1 MPLTQEYHL
10 LSRTVI
16 LVIALSILIITIAG
30 AFLFNFM
37 KQLSSPSPGTEDISQ
52 PIDWSITQQYENYE
66 LNYEGMILERGVGV
80 GNITKFLEKPV
91 EIVYCKGCSSCTG
104 IGLRTNTIPGTDIY
118 NCSSCNT
125 CNEVAQ
131 PNRFK
136 NCWGCTNT
144 TGLLNE
150 NCTLCDD
157 TGEEL
162 QICKKLK
169 ACIYEHYADKSYKE
183 LHGCL
188 ITQIPFNESTSFDVV
203 AFKNILKTCRSES
216 IKINIGNNFSKE
228 ICYFNSSSISYYDF
242 QRPSD
247 FYLVNEGFNSNPGGT
262 AAIACIQG
270 FESGKELTPFRE
282 ENGEFIENYRIYVAI
297 EATPWVEDYYVY
309 VGNWGESSPGVC
321 SSPPTVLYKI
331 GTIKTDA
338 NGFGYAIF
346 DEFPQQWR
354 DDIKNDPK
362 KNKMT
367 GIEAARMWNGTFG
380 TLYVAFYTKNP
391 GSNLEWTNDL
401 RYSNCNFN
409 TNIEAYLK
417 NKPWWVDNDK
427 LESSW
432 KLTAG
437 NQNSSIKVFYDSS
450 MPAGGNSAQ
459 RGNLKIQLGRLDTDF
474 LRECKFD
481 IYACSQDAFAE
492 NEDDGILALSDFFT
506 NFNPSNVY
514 TTIDDGNK
522 KIILYNYFEFNLDKP
537 YDIEEIKSSI
547 KTGFR
552 LWETNRFLYDSSSTG
567 LEWLKNNDG
576 IYGASWTEISGR
588 PGFNEDCWNSD
599 VTNSVK
605 SGNARVLIGN
615 CPNNNCTEKLRIR
628 VAFKYEKPTALHPYL
643 YQLYPIITF
652 CSYESQ
658 AIPPTPPKISCIQVA
673 GGCDTNT
680 PGGTHCAKYGS
691 AQDCRCN
698 NDWDIAAVQCPN
710 GYKLIGGGC
719 RCNNGGGYNG
729 DSCPTN
735 DISNAMTTTT
745 CTDYNNPNAGYDWW
759 FCDFDGGGSEEE
771 TSYAT
776 CCRII

>member
-16 LVIALSILIITIAG
+16 LVIVLAILIITIAG

-52 PIDWSITQQYENYE
+52 PIDWSVAQEYENYE

-80 GNITKFLEKPV
+80 GSITKFLEKPV

-104 IGLRTNTIPGTDIY
+104 INLRTNTIPGTDIY

-125 CNEVAQ
+125 CNEVTQ

-157 TGEEL
+157 MGEEL

-188 ITQIPFNESTSFDVV
+188 ISQTPFDGSTSFDVV

-228 ICYFNSSSISYYDF
+228 ICYFNNTSISYYDF
-242 QRPSD
+242 QRPND
-247 FYLVNEGFNSNPGGT
+247 FYIKYTLHSEGSAT
-262 AAIACIQG
+262 AQDDSLNLA
-270 FESGKELTPFRE
+270 PFYKKD
-282 ENGEFIENYRIYVAI
+282 NDALPKYRIYVAI
-297 EATPWVEDYYVY
+297 NGTPDREYSVSIGKFPVI
-309 VGNWGESSPGVC
+309 GFFGVNNGY
-321 SSPPTVLYKI
+321 SAELGK
-331 GTIKTDA
+331 IKTDST
-338 NGFGYAIF
+338 GFGHGDFVDIPEKASACEWIVVTQYCWDVNWKDKPEENPIKGITVTDSNGVGPQFIYATF
-346 DEFPQQWR
+346 YAN
-354 DDIKNDPK
+354 DI
-362 KNKMT
+362 
-367 GIEAARMWNGTFG
+367 
-380 TLYVAFYTKNP
+380 

-409 TNIEAYLK
+409 TNIEPYLK
-417 NKPWWVDNDK
+417 DRPWWAYNSDN
-427 LESSW
+427 LNSSW
-432 KLTAG
+432 NLWGG
-437 NQNSSIKVFYDSS
+437 NSNSSIKVFYDSS

-481 IYACSQDAFAE
+481 IYVCSQDAFAE
-492 NEDDGILALSDFFT
+492 SEDDTILALSDFFT

-514 TTIDDGNK
+514 TTINDGNK
-522 KIILYNYFEFNLDKP
+522 EIILYNYFEFNLNKP
-537 YDIEEIKSSI
+537 YDIEEINSAI
-547 KTGFR
+547 KTGLR
-552 LWETNRFLYDSSSTG
+552 LWETNKFLYDSSSTG

-576 IYGASWTEISGR
+576 IYGASWTEISGG

-615 CPNNNCTEKLRIR
+615 CPNNNCTEKLKIR
-628 VAFKYEKPTALHPYL
+628 VAFKYIKPSSTNPLIIS
-643 YQLYPIITF
+643 LYPTITF
-652 CSYESQ
+652 CSAGSGRTGLPAFCGDGNCDVGEDYVNCPNDCPPPCSTYNQ
-658 AIPPTPPKISCIQVA
+658 ATCPLSRCVWCTECSGQEWSGGPDRCVGTGTCHYWCEYDSNTHTGECGA
-673 GGCDTNT
+673 TCANDFDCSGNSGCDLPCKCVIN
-680 PGGTHCAKYGS
+680 
-691 AQDCRCN
+691 R
-698 NDWDIAAVQCPN
+698 
-710 GYKLIGGGC
+710 
-719 RCNNGGGYNG
+719 
-729 DSCPTN
+729 
-735 DISNAMTTTT
+735 
-745 CTDYNNPNAGYDWW
+745 
-759 FCDFDGGGSEEE
+759 
-771 TSYAT
+771 
-776 CCRII
+776 